1 MDSHHSYALVTGAST
16 GLGKAFA
23 IQCARTGK
31 NVILVALPGE
41 GLENLSREI
50 SSRFGVDA
58 PWIEL
63 DLTENDAIQRLSSW
77 ALSKYRIDLLI
88 NNAGFGGTQ
97 SINGA
102 SFEYLDKMIKL
113 NVRATSMLTYLL
125 LPELK
130 SHGNA
135 YVLNVSSLIAYTPV
149 PYKTFYPASKSF
161 IYFFSRGL
169 REEFKEEGI
178 HVSVLMAGPMNTNPN
193 VTKRIEA
200 LGWKG
205 RFVALSPDEMAR
217 LAIKGLLNKRAVI
230 IPGLG
235 NKLSF
240 LVSKILPASIRI
252 PMLKRVFIRELKDG
266 YGWITHQD
274 GASNPVYSSGR
285 LQKK

>member
-1 MDSHHSYALVTGAST
+1 MIRTMNASIQPEKTYTLVTGAST

-23 IQCARTGK
+23 VVSARQGC
-31 NVILVALPGE
+31 NVLLVSLPGE
-41 GLENLSREI
+41 GLPELSREI
-50 SSRFGVDA
+50 SSSHGVDA
-58 PWIEL
+58 PWIEV
-63 DLTENDAIQRLSSW
+63 DLTEEDALHRVSSW
-77 ALSKYRIDLLI
+77 ALSKYRVNRLI

-130 SHGNA
+130 SHGEA
-135 YVLNVSSLIAYTPV
+135 HVLNISSLIAYSPV

-161 IYFFSRGL
+161 IYFLSRGL
-169 REEFKEEGI
+169 HEEFRDEGV

-193 VTKRIEA
+193 VKKRIEA

-205 RFVALSPDEMAR
+205 RFVSLEPEDMAERAL
-217 LAIKGLLNKRAVI
+217 KGLMRRKAVL

-235 NKLSF
+235 NKISF
-240 LVSKILPASIRI
+240 LVSKILPASLRIRL
-252 PMLKRVFIRELKDG
+252 LKKVFIEELKSG
-266 YGWITHQD
+266 YSWVP
-274 GASNPVYSSGR
+274 SES
-285 LQKK
+285 